1 LSAHSLQNF
10 AWIAF
15 NPLTYKD
22 ILRVVDKF
30 INEVKEQLIEKKVTM
45 TLSDSAR
52 TWFAEKGFDKQYGAR
67 PMARLIKQKIRE
79 RLADEL
85 IFGVL
90 ENGGKVF
97 VDVVGSEFKID
108 CEKGGHEDGDA
119 NESDA
124 EEVYGDGD
132 QDMVKSGDEPEN
144 EPLEKPVVKPDQKPS
159 KPEPKPDDKPEQGP
173 ADQTVK
179 SPRKGF

>member
-1 LSAHSLQNF
+1 PEFRNRLD

-45 TLSDSAR
+45 KLSEDAR
-52 TWFAEKGFDKQYGAR
+52 TWFADKGFDKQYGAR

-90 ENGGKVF
+90 EHGGKVF
-97 VDVVGSEFKID
+97 VDVQDGEFKID
-108 CEKGGHEDGDA
+108 C
-119 NESDA
+119 
-124 EEVYGDGD
+124 
-132 QDMVKSGDEPEN
+132 QKSEN
-144 EPLEKPVVKPDQKPS
+144 EDDEAFESEAAKPLEKES
-159 KPEPKPDDKPEQGP
+159 
-173 ADQTVK
+173 
-179 SPRKGF
+179 